1 MGKHQVNLQL
11 ILLKRKQSKS
21 LCSGTAVLALAESSQ
36 SGTYMVLSSGD
47 LVEIHTVR
55 EQCFSSLARVTSLC
69 SLAKTR
75 NAYDIEVE

>member
-11 ILLKRKQSKS
+11 ISLKRKQSKS
-21 LCSGTAVLALAESSQ
+21 QQPLFSDCCALAESSQ
-36 SGTYMVLSSGD
+36 LGTYLVLASGD
-47 LVEIHTVR
+47 LVEKHAVR

-75 NAYDIEVE
+75 NVYDI